1 MTISKGLLVLFTIS
15 CLAMPLFTHH
25 GTGISYDNSKA
36 ITSKATVTE
45 FSFLNPHVRIFFDV
59 TDPKGK
65 VTHWS
70 GEMANPAQF
79 LRDGWTKKSLEKAL
93 APGTEITITY
103 QVSKAQEHLPEGV
116 GAALAMKI
124 VNSKGETI
132 GLVRN
137 GNGGQQ

>member
-1 MTISKGLLVLFTIS
+1 MNDRILAALFALCFLS
-15 CLAMPLFTHH
+15 MPLVAHH

-36 ITSKATVTE
+36 ITSKAIVTD
-45 FSFLNPHVRIFFDV
+45 FTFLNPHVRIFFDV
-59 TDPKGK
+59 TDPKGN

-79 LRDGWTKKSLEKAL
+79 LRDGWTKKRLEKEL
-93 APGTEITITY
+93 APGTEVTITY
-103 QVSKAQEHLPEGV
+103 LVSKAQERLPTGV

-124 VNSKGETI
+124 VNAKGEAI

-137 GNGGQQ
+137 GPGGQQ

>member
-1 MTISKGLLVLFTIS
+1 MNNKVLFALFTVLF
-15 CLAMPLFTHH
+15 LAMPLFAHH

-36 ITSKATVTE
+36 ITSKASVTD
-45 FSFLNPHVRIFFDV
+45 FTFLNPHVRIFFDV
-59 TDPKGK
+59 TDQKGK

-79 LRDGWTKKSLEKAL
+79 LRDGWTKRRMEKEL
-93 APGTEITITY
+93 APGTPITVTY
-103 QVSKAQEHLPEGV
+103 QVSKAQEHLPADI
-116 GAALAMKI
+116 GAALVMKI
-124 VNSKGETI
+124 VNEKGETI